1 MTESTKKSLINTI
14 VQAIVTVLAILGF
27 TNCVGMI

>member
-14 VQAIVTVLAILGF
+14 VQTIVTVLAILGF
-27 TNCVGMI
+27 TNCIGR